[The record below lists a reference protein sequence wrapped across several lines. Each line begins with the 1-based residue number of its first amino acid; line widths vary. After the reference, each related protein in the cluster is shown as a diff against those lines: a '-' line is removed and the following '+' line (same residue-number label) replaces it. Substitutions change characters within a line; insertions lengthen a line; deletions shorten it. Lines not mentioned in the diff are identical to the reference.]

1 MTDRVRKM
9 IATVLALALPLGPQV
24 VAQTAPDALPIWC
37 QIDDPAA
44 WSAARRALIASG
56 EKDLSKLSCSDP
68 APAGGT
74 PAELALPMPCG
85 RNMMFRRVDAPVEN
99 ALDQVNG
106 SFGRVI
112 DIGAETP
119 QSVLSNSPW
128 NAPISG
134 AFALDKAG
142 AALGSDQLAQI
153 GNRSYYLAKYEL
165 TAPQWLAFEQG
176 LFSQDPSENA
186 KQDAPACTGFNTALA
201 GMELRQI
208 DAKGGL
214 SWFDAIAY
222 SQAYSRWLLALDK
235 ARIAQGQ
242 KPYMPWNQGATGYFR
257 LPTEAE
263 WEFAARGGAGFVSAQ
278 NRGRL
283 LHQVPT
289 EDGKG
294 LRDAQLDEVC
304 APPPRS
310 DVPRVGAVGTR
321 LPNPLG
327 LYDTLCNAEEIV
339 LDLFRPTR
347 PDGLAG
353 QVGGVITKG
362 GSSLVLRESNVIG
375 RRSEAAA
382 LFTQQGEGRTAA
394 MGMRLAISAPVF
406 PGGHSGDAPLVEG
419 LANPGLEAEMLAS
432 REALLQGGSALDG
445 GAGPGMSD
453 ELTRLRREIAER
465 ELSRE
470 ELQRQTSELQVQMDR
485 MNVALAEKE
494 REAVRFAIRSGIVTG
509 NLIDRIGRNLGIG
522 MFELR
527 RIEQEA
533 EANNL
538 PAAERA
544 AQTQRVRRL
553 LAENEARI
561 TDAYDLYLQ
570 AQLELAARPA
580 PLVDAALRETRAA
593 FGDESGQSLMDSLD
607 RFVAHLQAAREQRGQ
622 ITDQMRQDWLLAL
635 DATRAERLQDYP
647 DYH

>member
-278 NRGRL
+278 NRG
-283 LHQVPT
+283 
-289 EDGKG
+289 
-294 LRDAQLDEVC
+294 VC
-304 APPPRS
+304 CIRCRPKTARACATRNWMRS
-310 DVPRVGAVGTR
+310 AR
-321 LPNPLG
+321 LPRARMCPASVRSARG
-327 LYDTLCNAEEIV
+327 
-339 LDLFRPTR
+339 FRTR
-347 PDGLAG
+347 WGFM
-353 QVGGVITKG
+353 T
-362 GSSLVLRESNVIG
+362 RC
-375 RRSEAAA
+375 
-382 LFTQQGEGRTAA
+382 A
-394 MGMRLAISAPVF
+394 MPKKSCWTC
-406 PGGHSGDAPLVEG
+406 S
-419 LANPGLEAEMLAS
+419 
-432 REALLQGGSALDG
+432 
-445 GAGPGMSD
+445 
-453 ELTRLRREIAER
+453 
-465 ELSRE
+465 
-470 ELQRQTSELQVQMDR
+470 
-485 MNVALAEKE
+485 
-494 REAVRFAIRSGIVTG
+494 
-509 NLIDRIGRNLGIG
+509 
-522 MFELR
+522 
-527 RIEQEA
+527 
-533 EANNL
+533 
-538 PAAERA
+538 
-544 AQTQRVRRL
+544 
-553 LAENEARI
+553 
-561 TDAYDLYLQ
+561 
-570 AQLELAARPA
+570 ARPG
-580 PLVDAALRETRAA
+580 PTVW
-593 FGDESGQSLMDSLD
+593 
-607 RFVAHLQAAREQRGQ
+607 RGK
-622 ITDQMRQDWLLAL
+622 WAG
-635 DATRAERLQDYP
+635 
-647 DYH
+647 

>member
-1 MTDRVRKM
+1 M
-9 IATVLALALPLGPQV
+9 
-24 VAQTAPDALPIWC
+24 
-37 QIDDPAA
+37 
-44 WSAARRALIASG
+44 
-56 EKDLSKLSCSDP
+56 
-68 APAGGT
+68 
-74 PAELALPMPCG
+74 
-85 RNMMFRRVDAPVEN
+85 
-99 ALDQVNG
+99 
-106 SFGRVI
+106 
-112 DIGAETP
+112 
-119 QSVLSNSPW
+119 
-128 NAPISG
+128 
-134 AFALDKAG
+134 
-142 AALGSDQLAQI
+142 
-153 GNRSYYLAKYEL
+153 
-165 TAPQWLAFEQG
+165 
-176 LFSQDPSENA
+176 
-186 KQDAPACTGFNTALA
+186 
-201 GMELRQI
+201 
-208 DAKGGL
+208 
-214 SWFDAIAY
+214 
-222 SQAYSRWLLALDK
+222 
-235 ARIAQGQ
+235 
-242 KPYMPWNQGATGYFR
+242 
-257 LPTEAE
+257 
-263 WEFAARGGAGFVSAQ
+263 
-278 NRGRL
+278 
-283 LHQVPT
+283 
-289 EDGKG
+289 
-294 LRDAQLDEVC
+294 
-304 APPPRS
+304 
-310 DVPRVGAVGTR
+310 
-321 LPNPLG
+321 
-327 LYDTLCNAEEIV
+327 

-635 DATRAERLQDYP
+635 DATRAERLQDYL